1 MKKLPIGISTLSNII
16 DDGFVYVD
24 KTAYVQQLVESG
36 KYYFLSRPRR
46 FGKSLL
52 VDTLHQLFAGN
63 EPLFRGLHIHPRWD
77 WSVHYPVINISF
89 ADGFLKS
96 REELER
102 RIRFILRLN
111 QQRLGVT
118 CTDQNDPAS
127 CFTDLI
133 HAAKAKYGQNVVIL
147 IDEYD
152 KPMLDSITDQ
162 AIMDD
167 MRDGLKN
174 LYSVIKGQDAHIH
187 FAFLTG
193 VSKFSKVSIFSGINN
208 LSDITLDAR
217 YSALCGYT
225 QTELEHYFSE
235 HLQGTNAQE
244 VREWYNGYNWLGESV
259 YNPFDILLFIDKGKQ
274 FRNYWFETGTPGF
287 LVELL
292 KTRYYHLPDFEGVEA
307 SEAQLGDFDMN
318 HINLETLLFQ
328 TGYLTIKRTD
338 LLFDEPIFLLSY
350 PNREVRSSFNQMVMD
365 RYLTERLPER
375 LPFLRALLKND
386 FASLQQRF
394 TLLFDNIAHQ
404 NYTQNNIAHYEG
416 YYAAVMYSFLC
427 ALGLDTVVED
437 SHNKGRIDLALRFKL
452 PDGQRQ
458 VYIFEFKVLD
468 GDQADGS
475 AMQQIKDKNYAAKY
489 RDGKNRIFLIGIEFS
504 KKTRNIVGFKWEEE
518 ISS

>member
-1 MKKLPIGISTLSNII
+1 MKKLPIGISTLEKILH
-16 DDGFVYVD
+16 DDCVYVD
-24 KTAYVQQLVESG
+24 KTAYIHELAKVSG
-36 KYYFLSRPRR
+36 YFFLSRPRR

-52 VDTLHQLFAGN
+52 VNTLHQLFAGN

-77 WSVHYPVINISF
+77 WSVQYPVIAINF

-96 REELER
+96 RAELDR
-102 RIRFILRLN
+102 RIRFILGLN

-118 CTDQNDPAS
+118 CTNQDDPAS
-127 CFTDLI
+127 CFVELI

-162 AIMDD
+162 AVMDD

-174 LYSVIKGQDAHIH
+174 LYSVIKGQDEAIR
-187 FAFLTG
+187 FVLLTG
-193 VSKFSKVSIFSGINN
+193 VSKFSKVSIFSGLNN
-208 LSDITLDAR
+208 LQDITLNPA
-217 YSALCGYT
+217 YSALCGYS
-225 QTELEHYFSE
+225 QSELEHYFGE
-235 HLQGTNAQE
+235 HLQGANMEDVQS
-244 VREWYNGYNWLGESV
+244 WYNGYNWLGESV
-259 YNPFDILLFIDKGKQ
+259 YNPFDILLFITNGKQ

-287 LVELL
+287 LVDLL
-292 KTRYYHLPDFEGVEA
+292 KTRYYHLPDFEAIEA

-318 HINLETLLFQ
+318 HISLETLLFQ

-386 FASLQQRF
+386 FSTLHQRF

-416 YYAAVMYSFLC
+416 YYAAVMYSFIC
-427 ALGLDTVVED
+427 ALGIDTVVED
-437 SHNKGRIDLALRFKL
+437 SHNKGRIDMALRFKL
-452 PDGQRQ
+452 PDGQPQ

-468 GDQADGS
+468 GDQPDGS
-475 AMQQIKDKNYAAKY
+475 AMKQIKDKDYAAKY

-504 KKTRNIVGFKWEEE
+504 KVTRNIIGFEWEQA
-518 ISS
+518 